1 MTTLTFLVHYKEITE
16 FRDDPKAS
24 WVSVVCCSY
33 NIDGAQTG
41 WDPVWM
47 GPETFYYSPDIFVR
61 SFRFGSHYKQYYP
74 SLFLSLV

>member
-16 FRDDPKAS
+16 FRDDPQAS
-24 WVSVVCCSY
+24 WVSVVCSSY

-47 GPETFYYSPDIFVR
+47 GPETFYYSPVIFVR
-61 SFRFGSHYKQYYP
+61 SFRFGYP
-74 SLFLSLV
+74 FLFLSLA